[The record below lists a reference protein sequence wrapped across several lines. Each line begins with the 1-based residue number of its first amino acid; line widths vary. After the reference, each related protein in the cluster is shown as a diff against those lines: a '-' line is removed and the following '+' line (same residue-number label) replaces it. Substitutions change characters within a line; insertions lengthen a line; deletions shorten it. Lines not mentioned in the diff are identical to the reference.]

1 MNKKWVWK
9 HDLGEHENVKAHFQD
24 IEDYQG
30 ERQEQQQKE
39 QVETQPT
46 KKRTRS
52 EGTSQQGTQAFDSE
66 PP

>member
-1 MNKKWVWK
+1 MEA
-9 HDLGEHENVKAHFQD
+9 LFQE

-30 ERQEQQQKE
+30 EGEAQQQVE

-52 EGTSQQGTQAFDSE
+52 EGTSQQGTQAFENE